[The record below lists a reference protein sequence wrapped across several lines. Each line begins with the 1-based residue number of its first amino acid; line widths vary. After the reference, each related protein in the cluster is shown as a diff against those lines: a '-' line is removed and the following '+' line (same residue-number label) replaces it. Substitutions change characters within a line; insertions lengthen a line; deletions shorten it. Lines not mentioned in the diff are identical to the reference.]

1 MSEASFSIN
10 PILNSPYEY
19 PSRHWDMDADNQ
31 PTEKINE
38 FRRPSSLKS
47 PIVAVRR
54 RKSAATQGDLF
65 AESEDGVE
73 YETNELINSIR
84 AKVDE
89 WRRMPPE
96 KWGVTP
102 ETARL
107 LKWWRNK
114 DNFPDIRPFFC
125 QVEAVETLIWLTEVA
140 NATVSGKQ
148 FLEKIA
154 LANDVADKNLYRIAL
169 KLATGAGKTTVMAM
183 IIAWQTVNAARH
195 GVSAKFTNGFLITT
209 PGITIKDRLRVLL
222 PNDDES
228 YYQHRN
234 LVPKDMLPLVES
246 ARIVIT
252 NYHAFQL
259 KTTLELSSGTKAM
272 LVGPTGEGGP
282 QMIETPVFLR
292 GQTPARCVF
301 CKLFGSFR

>member
-47 PIVAVRR
+47 PIAAVRR

-148 FLEKIA
+148 FL
-154 LANDVADKNLYRIAL
+154 ADGQCRA
-169 KLATGAGKTTVMAM
+169 
-183 IIAWQTVNAARH
+183 AWRQRQVHERLSHHDARH
-195 GVSAKFTNGFLITT
+195 YDQG
-209 PGITIKDRLRVLL
+209 
-222 PNDDES
+222 
-228 YYQHRN
+228 
-234 LVPKDMLPLVES
+234 PL
-246 ARIVIT
+246 ARFV
-252 NYHAFQL
+252 A
-259 KTTLELSSGTKAM
+259 E
-272 LVGPTGEGGP
+272 
-282 QMIETPVFLR
+282 R
-292 GQTPARCVF
+292 
-301 CKLFGSFR
+301 